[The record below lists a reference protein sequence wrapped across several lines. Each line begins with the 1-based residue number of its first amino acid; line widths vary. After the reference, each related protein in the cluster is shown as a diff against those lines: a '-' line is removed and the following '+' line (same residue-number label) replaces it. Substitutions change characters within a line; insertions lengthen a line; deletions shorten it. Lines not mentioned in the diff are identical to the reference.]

1 MVPRSGV
8 FWLVVVLV
16 LASVTLAPQ
25 SARVAAGEIQPTTTI
40 YLPNIVKMLG
50 GADGWNT
57 PFIVQNVGSGNA
69 SVSFEFYRFSDGGL
83 VKTRNVT
90 GLAPGT
96 SVFHSPNHDPELA
109 AGGQYSVVVKSLGSP
124 IVAIVNEHQNEQD
137 PQRQEAL
144 SYDGLTSGSTRV
156 YLPYVAAVVGGWY
169 CTVIMQNLGFA
180 AASVAA
186 GFKSFDGTKTAQLTR
201 SIPAAGSKFIDPRFE
216 SALVAGTEYA
226 ISLTSDQPIGVVVN
240 CHDDDATVAAPRA
253 FSYDGVP
260 ATSQPLNLIPYIQRN
275 VQGSTTRVMVQNVGI
290 TTATPALQLFRL
302 GVFTPAVS
310 VTGPS
315 LAAGSTWAFDP
326 RLQAGLSDGEYS
338 VKVTGGQFGTLAAT
352 TGPTSASGAT
362 GTALISAKLYLP
374 NITRTL
380 GGAQGW
386 TTPINVQ
393 SNSSEN
399 ATLRWYR
406 FADGALVH
414 TQLLLFDGYGQTIR
428 VDPRTVA
435 ALSDDTQYAV
445 VVTSEAG
452 LVAVSVSE
460 LSFRGGDGAMSY
472 EAVLQPPT
480 TAWGTSY
487 CVPESAPVGT
497 TVQCAFAGLTPGSA
511 IDSLT
516 ITRAGGSPQ
525 ARPANNVVGADGL
538 YYRPFIPGNTGQFT
552 VAVVAGGAT
561 KSATFTVTPASF
573 PISITSST
581 WGAVTA
587 MTNPGLP
594 CLLDVLLPNGEHLYN
609 DRTLFNHIADA
620 TGKVSWTYTKPAGV
634 TGSGTHS
641 VYCTSPAGES
651 WATDAEYTAP

>member
-1 MVPRSGV
+1 MV
-8 FWLVVVLV
+8 
-16 LASVTLAPQ
+16 
-25 SARVAAGEIQPTTTI
+25 ARVGAFGLVFALILATVTNGPSSTQAAALDLQPTTTI
-40 YLPNIVKMLG
+40 FLPNIVKMLG
-50 GADGWNT
+50 GDDGWNT
-57 PFIVQNVGSGNA
+57 PFIVQNVGTGSA
-69 SVSFEFYRFSDGGL
+69 SVSFEFYSFADGSL
-83 VKTRNVT
+83 VKTRNISA
-90 GLAPGT
+90 LAAGT
-96 SVFHSPNHDPELA
+96 SVFHSPNHDADLA
-109 AGGQYSVVVKSLGSP
+109 PWGQYSVVVKSFGSP
-124 IVAIVNEHQNEQD
+124 VVAIVNEHQNEAN

-144 SYDGLTSGSTRV
+144 SYDGLTSGSTKV

-169 CTVIMQNLGFA
+169 CTVIIQNLGLA
-180 AASVAA
+180 NASVGAA
-186 GFKSFDGTKTAQLTR
+186 FKSFDGTKTAQLTR
-201 SIPAAGSKFIDPRFE
+201 SIPARGSKFIDPRFE

-240 CHDDDATVAAPRA
+240 CHDDDASVAAPRA

-260 ATSQPLNLIPYIQRN
+260 ATSQELNLIPYIQRN
-275 VQGSTTRVMVQNVGI
+275 VQGSSTRVMVQNVGI
-290 TTATPALQLFRL
+290 TAATPALQLFRL
-302 GVFTPAVS
+302 GVFTGAVA

-315 LAAGSTWAFDP
+315 LAAGATWAFDP
-326 RLQAGLSDGEYS
+326 RLQAGLTDGEYS
-338 VKVTGGQFGTLAAT
+338 VKVTGGQFATLAAT
-352 TGPTSASGAT
+352 TGATSASGAT
-362 GTALISAKLYLP
+362 GTGLIAAKVYLP

-406 FADGALVH
+406 FADGVLVH
-414 TQLLLFDGYGQTIR
+414 TQLILFDGYGQTIR

-480 TAWGTSY
+480 AAWGTSY
-487 CVPESAPVGT
+487 CVPESAPVGAT
-497 TVQCAFAGLTPGSA
+497 FQCAFAGLTPGAA

-516 ITRAGGSPQ
+516 VTRAGGTPQ
-525 ARPANNVVGADGL
+525 ARTTINRVGADGL
-538 YYRPFIPGNTGQFT
+538 YYRQFYQLAAGQFT
-552 VAVVAGGAT
+552 GTLVAGGMT
-561 KSATFTVTPASF
+561 KTVTFTVTPPSF

-587 MTNPGLP
+587 MTSPGLP
-594 CLLDVLLPNGEHLYN
+594 CLLDVVLPTGEHLFT

-634 TGSGTHS
+634 TGTGTQG
-641 VYCTSPAGES
+641 VYCTSPDGES
-651 WATDAEYTAP
+651 YAVDAEYTAP